1 MLASGEGHNKKKIV
15 SIFNKAHMSKRKMN
29 QGRGPE
35 TGGKILS
42 LNKVLREGLAEE
54 TTSNKDPKEAREG
67 VIGMSEGR
75 TF

>member
-1 MLASGEGHNKKKIV
+1 
-15 SIFNKAHMSKRKMN
+15 MSKRKMN